1 VTRTMLPEIT
11 EIPGNDMN
19 SQSRDKTVG
28 FVGLGMMGGPMA
40 DNILKK
46 GHSLVVYDID
56 AQKVERLVGQGAQRG
71 EGPADVAQRAGV
83 VISMVDTTEQAEE
96 VIIGPG
102 GFIETAQP
110 GDVVVSMSTIDPMA
124 LRKMQKVLA
133 GKGIEII
140 DSPVTGM
147 EKGAKDG
154 TLKAYVGGNP
164 EALAK
169 ARPALES
176 MTSQILHLGEVG
188 NGIAMKL
195 VNNMLFQVNRVL
207 IAEALALG
215 AKVGLD
221 PNQMV
226 EVISNTT
233 GNSVA
238 FRYSAPRILAREFEG
253 IRMDIT
259 YKDIELQTSLAK
271 SLKMP
276 MFMANTA
283 QQVYQM
289 ARAAGLGSEDGVAVV
304 KIYEQFTGVPVC
316 PQA

>member
-1 VTRTMLPEIT
+1 
-11 EIPGNDMN
+11 MN
-19 SQSRDKTVG
+19 SQSRENTVG

-40 DNILKK
+40 ENILKK
-46 GHSLVVYDID
+46 GHKLVVYDID
-56 AQKVERLVGQGAQRG
+56 KQKVDRLVALGAQPAD
-71 EGPADVAQRAGV
+71 GPADVSRQARI
-83 VISMVDTTEQAEE
+83 VISMVDTTAQAEE
-96 VIIGPG
+96 VIIGSG
-102 GFIETAQP
+102 GFIAAGQA
-110 GDVVVSMSTIDPMA
+110 GDVVISMSTIDPMA
-124 LRKMQKVLA
+124 LRKMQGVLA
-133 GKGIEII
+133 GKGVDII

-147 EKGAKDG
+147 EKGAKEG
-154 TLKAYVGGNP
+154 TLKAYVGGET
-164 EALAK
+164 EALEK
-169 ARPALES
+169 ARPVLEA
-176 MTSQILHLGEVG
+176 MTSQILHLGDVG

-215 AKVGLD
+215 AKIGLD
-221 PNQMV
+221 PQQMV

-238 FRYSAPRILAREFEG
+238 FQYSAPRILAREFEG

-271 SLKMP
+271 ALKMP

-289 ARAAGLGSEDGVAVV
+289 ARAAGMGNEDGVAVV
-304 KIYEQFTGVPVC
+304 KIYEQFTGVPVS
-316 PQA
+316 PHA